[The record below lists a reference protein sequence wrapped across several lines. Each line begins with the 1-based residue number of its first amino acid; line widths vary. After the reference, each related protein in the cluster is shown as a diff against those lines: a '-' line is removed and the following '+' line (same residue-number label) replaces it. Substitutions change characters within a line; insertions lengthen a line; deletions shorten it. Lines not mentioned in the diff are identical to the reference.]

1 MNKNE
6 HISNKFYE
14 DLSAKGLAALAST
27 RRTKDNLKLIKR
39 LSKKSDKILDL
50 ACGYGRLTIPLAK
63 AGYNIVGIDLAQN
76 LIQEAKFLS
85 KKQGLKIRFDVGS
98 MTRLPYESESFDKIF
113 CLWYSFD
120 HLLTKS
126 EQVKAINE
134 IFRVLKTGGLAFL
147 EISNAERKKYVKKL
161 NEEGTGIDKRIL
173 VEVYNGVKN
182 LIYKHSRK
190 TLQSVVK
197 KSKFKRSSVR
207 FMNLHGRR
215 CIVAELYK

>member
-1 MNKNE
+1 MKKSE

-14 DLSAKGLAALAST
+14 DLSANGLATLASS
-27 RRTKDNLKLIKR
+27 RRTKDNLKLIKS

-63 AGYNIVGIDLAQN
+63 AGYDIIGIDLAQN
-76 LIQEAKFLS
+76 LILEAKFQA

-98 MTRLPYESESFDKIF
+98 MTRLPYKPEFFDKIF

-126 EQVKAINE
+126 EQVKALNE
-134 IFRVLKTGGLAFL
+134 MYRVLKFGGLAFL
-147 EISNAERKKYVKKL
+147 EVSNGERKKYVKKL
-161 NEEGTGIDKRIL
+161 KEEGTGKDKRIL
-173 VEVYNGVKN
+173 GEVFGDVKN
-182 LIYKHSRK
+182 LSYKHSRQ
-190 TLQSVVK
+190 TLRAVCE
-197 KSKFKRSSVR
+197 KSKFKRFSVR
-207 FMNLHGRR
+207 FMNSHGRR